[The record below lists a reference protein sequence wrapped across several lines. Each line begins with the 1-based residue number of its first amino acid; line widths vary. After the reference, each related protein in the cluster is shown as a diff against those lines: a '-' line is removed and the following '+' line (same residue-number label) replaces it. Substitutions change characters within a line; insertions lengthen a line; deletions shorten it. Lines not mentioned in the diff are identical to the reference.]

1 MDQMDDDY
9 VPSIGELLGMNNC
22 SYCEDLEEQ
31 RDQLNKRISELE
43 EMRDRIV
50 DFLIKNETEKES
62 ITLKG
67 ILFIINDDYQKIEK
81 RKR

>member
-1 MDQMDDDY
+1 M
-9 VPSIGELLGMNNC
+9 GEITEEDAWEEDNLYEC
-22 SYCEDLEEQ
+22 VDCEDMERQ

-67 ILFIINDDYQKIEK
+67 ILFIINDDYQKTEK
-81 RKR
+81 RKK